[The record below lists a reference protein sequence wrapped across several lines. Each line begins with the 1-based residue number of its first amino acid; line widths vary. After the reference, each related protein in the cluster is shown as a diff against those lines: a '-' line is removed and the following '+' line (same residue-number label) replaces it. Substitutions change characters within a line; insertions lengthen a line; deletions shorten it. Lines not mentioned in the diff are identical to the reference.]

1 MGVIAEYPFH
11 KGAKGALYTAAVLL
25 VLLVFTIPIAIY
37 FFWRI
42 GRAKVT
48 FTETGLE
55 VNDMGSSKFEWN
67 DVARLGLL
75 KIPLAAKGA
84 GGALAQAKLGGLN
97 YGLNV
102 VVQTK
107 NGKNIKFV
115 ANQYERHEEMVEK
128 IKQHLSHLPCEEIP
142 MGIFG
147 WKWPQQQKAA

>member
-11 KGAKGALYTAAVLL
+11 KGAKGSLYTAAVLL
-25 VLLVFTIPIAIY
+25 LLLVFTIPIAIY

-48 FTETGLE
+48 FTESGLE
-55 VNDMGSSKFEWN
+55 VNGLGSSKFDWS
-67 DVARLGLL
+67 DVSRLGLL
-75 KIPLAAKGA
+75 KIPLHARGV

-107 NGKNIKFV
+107 SGKNIKFI
-115 ANQYERHEEMVEK
+115 ANQYERHDELVEK
-128 IKQHLSHLPCEEIP
+128 VKQHLSHLPCEEIP
-142 MGIFG
+142 MGVFG
-147 WKWPQQQKAA
+147 WKWPAQQKAA